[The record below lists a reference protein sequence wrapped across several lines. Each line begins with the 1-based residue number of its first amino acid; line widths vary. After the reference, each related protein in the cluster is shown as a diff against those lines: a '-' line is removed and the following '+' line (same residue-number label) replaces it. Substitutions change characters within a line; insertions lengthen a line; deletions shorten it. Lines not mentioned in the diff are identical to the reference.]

1 MSNEIKLSVQS
12 DVDVNLQN
20 GIFNLNFTNGYLEG
34 KKELFLSKN
43 DLFMINS
50 FRVNIDT
57 DDINHTTCNNGDGL
71 QVDLGEGEIKYVLQ
85 NVENSRARL
94 ENEEKMLNKIE
105 DFLDSKN
112 YPSWKQTTPY
122 LIIVHV
128 NYKEDVSGVDEF
140 EIATKHNLD
149 LVQEDGSRLGYKDKI
164 ETQF

>member
-1 MSNEIKLSVQS
+1 
-12 DVDVNLQN
+12 
-20 GIFNLNFTNGYLEG
+20 
-34 KKELFLSKN
+34 
-43 DLFMINS
+43 MINS

-57 DDINHTTCNNGDGL
+57 DDINHTTYNNGDGL

-94 ENEEKMLNKIE
+94 ENEGKKLKEIK

-112 YPSWKQTTPY
+112 RPEWKQTTPY
-122 LIIVHV
+122 LITFYV
-128 NYKEDVSGVDEF
+128 NYKQDVFCLDEF